1 MAAAIE
7 TTDAPTRALLT
18 RRELADVLRVSLS
31 TIDRLRARGV
41 LRPVQL
47 IPNGSVRYDADDVER
62 LLGPPAS
69 PHPVDPRELDWH

>member
-1 MAAAIE
+1 MSARE
-7 TTDAPTRALLT
+7 LLT

-47 IPNGSVRYDADDVER
+47 VPNGAVRYDADDVER
-62 LLGPPAS
+62 LLDAPPR
-69 PHPVDPRELDWH
+69 PHPVDPRELNWS